1 MEHVLWSFVIRS
13 TTWCVNG
20 IALIGYVHKIA
31 KPNCLK
37 RFGSN
42 ILYTVATNTWL
53 TVLRITNDQRTCSIC
68 HYPVLSSFMIHHL
81 VCNKSNT
88 RGGTCGA
95 GTATQTVKFEVQV
108 KVWSRPICFC
118 GILYFKLNGIDAIND
133 ITIEVITSKVLTI
146 ATMTWLTVLEYMCHK
161 WPQICSTCCKYFQLL
176 SSFMT
181 YESKPDS

>member
-1 MEHVLWSFVIRS
+1 MFLSLKGVNSGKGNTIFVIFLVDLYKRLWKKRRYVMYC
-13 TTWCVNG
+13 TWCVNG

-68 HYPVLSSFMIHHL
+68 HYPVLSSFMIYHL

-95 GTATQTVKFEVQV
+95 GTAYTSGAQEFTLGFQ
-108 KVWSRPICFC
+108 WS
-118 GILYFKLNGIDAIND
+118 L
-133 ITIEVITSKVLTI
+133 
-146 ATMTWLTVLEYMCHK
+146 
-161 WPQICSTCCKYFQLL
+161 CCLIF
-176 SSFMT
+176 SFMCNVL
-181 YESKPDS
+181 